1 MHLKPVMSTKTLTRA
16 LTVLFCLLVI
26 FLTGRLLLP
35 KAAPAAPVSDLLPI
49 QRPPEVANREEKFGE
64 SKGEAERKVKH
75 QDRPAREAAVRRQ
88 DQPEKP
94 TTAAVPDPDMELV
107 KGFLTKPLPR
117 GTLEARQEVDKR
129 MKDREKADS
138 KLIKT
143 DTVGGKRMRAYLVK
157 QPSLEEVRDIMR
169 PLVLFR
175 NAQADAES
183 KAYVDEVIQGFNSTI
198 DPSSRDYKVMYA
210 LIPEGSGS
218 IYYHSYAAKDEQDA
232 IEILGVELNPQPR
245 QVGVPY
251 TPRDGETGVVA
262 NSSSTWRMDHFFEAS
277 ETGHV
282 RNH

>member
-1 MHLKPVMSTKTLTRA
+1 MNLKPLMSTKTVTRA
-16 LTVLFCLLVI
+16 LTVLFCLMVI
-26 FLTGRLLLP
+26 FLTGRLLFP
-35 KAAPAAPVSDLLPI
+35 KAAPPTSVSDLLPV
-49 QRPPEVANREEKFGE
+49 QRPSEVAKRDVKVGE
-64 SKGEAERKVKH
+64 PQAQSLRKVALHKLAAGEKVA
-75 QDRPAREAAVRRQ
+75 RPARPAEVAAF
-88 DQPEKP
+88 
-94 TTAAVPDPDMELV
+94 DPDLELV
-107 KGFLTKPLPR
+107 NGFLSKPLPF
-117 GTLEARQEVDKR
+117 GTLEARREVDKR
-129 MKDREKADS
+129 MKDREKGAS
-138 KLIKT
+138 QLIRT

-277 ETGHV
+277 EIGHA